1 MRIDGG
7 RATRGVS
14 AILILGVVLGSVA
27 VLGDR
32 LPARADAPGA
42 RAAAAP
48 PLASLRMARSAGGRQ
63 AADRDRTV
71 LRAGIDVS
79 HWQDRIDW
87 ARVARSG
94 VDFAWVKASEGTG
107 LVDRRYRR
115 NVTQA
120 RAAGIRVGAYHFA
133 VPGRSPRDARRQ
145 ADHLIRT
152 ARAQPGDLV
161 PALDLEVDGG
171 LSRGALRRWTTTF
184 LGRVEARL
192 GVRPVLY
199 TSPGFAGA
207 ELAGVRSLA
216 RDHAPALWVAHWG
229 TRRPELP
236 ADAWAGRGWT
246 FWQWT
251 DRGRV
256 PGIAGPVDRNL
267 YSGPPLRTLTIG
279 ARRAA
284 DEQRTG
290 RGRED
295 GADRG
300 SRDARGRDARGG
312 G

>member
-7 RATRGVS
+7 RAARGVS
-14 AILILGVVLGSVA
+14 AILVLGFVLGSVA

-48 PLASLRMARSAGGRQ
+48 PLTTLRMVRSAGGRQ
-63 AADRDRTV
+63 ATVRERTV
-71 LRAGIDVS
+71 LREGIDVS

-87 ARVARSG
+87 GRVARSG

-115 NVTQA
+115 NVTRA

-133 VPGRSPRDARRQ
+133 VPEAGVRDARRQ
-145 ADHLIRT
+145 ADHLVRT
-152 ARAQPGDLV
+152 AQARPGDLV

-171 LSRGALRRWTTTF
+171 LSRGALRRWTVAF
-184 LGRVEARL
+184 LARVETRL

-199 TSPGFAGA
+199 TSPGFASA

-229 TRRPELP
+229 TRRPDLP
-236 ADAWAGRGWT
+236 GDAWAGRGWS

-251 DRGRV
+251 DRGQV
-256 PGIAGPVDRNL
+256 PGISGPVDRNL
-267 YSGPPLRTLTIG
+267 YSGPALRTLTIG

-284 DEQRTG
+284 AERRSDG
-290 RGRED
+290 VRED
-295 GADRG
+295 AGERG
-300 SRDARGRDARGG
+300 SRDERGRAARGRG
-312 G
+312 